1 MIKARILIVD
11 DEPAMLD
18 NCSRL
23 LTHEGFDCRTLGD
36 PMQFSAV
43 CAEMDPDLVLVDLRM
58 PGMDGMAVLGQS
70 LASDPSRPVV
80 IMTGFA
86 TVESAV
92 QAIRQGAFDYIA
104 KPFSSEQLSVTVARG
119 LAFRGLALENRRLRR
134 HVARP
139 SALDGML
146 GVSPQM
152 ERLVDE
158 IARVADSNAD
168 VLITGESGTGKELV
182 ARAIHALSARSRK
195 PLIPIDCASLP
206 EPLLESELF
215 GHEKGAFTGAVARK
229 KGLLVEAHG
238 GTVFLDEITE
248 MGPALQS
255 KLLRTLEERQ
265 IRAVG
270 SNKFEN
276 VDIRVVAATNI
287 DIAKAVAS
295 GDFRQDLYYR
305 LNVVELNIA
314 PLRERKGDIS
324 LLLSAFLSEFAEL
337 QGVAPPSVAP
347 DAMRILERHPWPG
360 NVRELRNLA
369 HRLVVLD
376 TAGVITVADLPPAV
390 CAWTD
395 LSEDVSEL
403 ASLPY
408 SEAREEVLAAFRASY
423 CRQLLNETDGNVTK
437 AASAA
442 GVSRRTFHRWLAEQ
456 APAASETE
464 VE

>member
-1 MIKARILIVD
+1 MNRARILIVD

-23 LTHEGFDCRTLGD
+23 LTHEGYDCHTLGE
-36 PMQFSAV
+36 PVRFAAV
-43 CAEMDPDLVLVDLRM
+43 CAKTDPDLVLVDLRM
-58 PGMDGMAVLGQS
+58 PGLDGMGVLAHS
-70 LASDPSRPVV
+70 LANDPARPVI

-119 LAFRGLALENRRLRR
+119 LAFRGLTLENRRLRR
-134 HVARP
+134 HVTRP
-139 SALDGML
+139 VALDGIL
-146 GVSPQM
+146 GVSPAM
-152 ERLVDE
+152 TRLADE
-158 IARVADSNAD
+158 IARVGGSNAD

-182 ARAIHALSARSRK
+182 ARAIHTLSARSRK
-195 PLIPIDCASLP
+195 PLMPIDCASLP

-238 GTVFLDEITE
+238 GTVFLDEVTE
-248 MGPALQS
+248 LGLTLQS
-255 KLLRTLEERQ
+255 KLLRTIEERKV
-265 IRAVG
+265 RPVG
-270 SNKFEN
+270 ANQFED
-276 VDIRVVAATNI
+276 VDIRVIAATNI
-287 DIAKAVAS
+287 VIADAVAR
-295 GDFRQDLYYR
+295 GEFRQDLYYR
-305 LNVVELNIA
+305 LNVIELRIP
-314 PLRERKGDIS
+314 PLRERKGDIP
-324 LLLSAFLSEFAEL
+324 LLLSTFLAEFADL
-337 QGVAPPSVAP
+337 QGVVPPGVAP

-376 TAGVITVADLPPAV
+376 TVGVITVADLPSAV
-390 CAWTD
+390 RDWTG
-395 LSEDVSEL
+395 LSEDVSEM

-408 SEAREEVLAAFRASY
+408 SEAREEVLAAFRAAY
-423 CRQLLNETDGNVTK
+423 CRQLLKETEGNVTR

-456 APAASETE
+456 TQASDAEAG
-464 VE
+464 

>member
-1 MIKARILIVD
+1 MNRARILIVD
-11 DEPAMLD
+11 DEPDMLD

-23 LTHEGFDCRTLGD
+23 LTHEGYECHTLRD
-36 PMQFSAV
+36 PLRFSAV
-43 CAEMDPDLVLVDLRM
+43 CAETDPDLLLVDLHM
-58 PGMDGMAVLGQS
+58 PGMDGMGVLTQS
-70 LASDPSRPVV
+70 LATDPARPVI

-92 QAIRQGAFDYIA
+92 KAIRQGAFDYIA

-119 LAFRGLALENRRLRR
+119 LAFRGLTLENRRLRR

-139 SALDGML
+139 VALDGML
-146 GVSPQM
+146 GSSPAM
-152 ERLVDE
+152 ARLVDE
-158 IARVADSNAD
+158 ITRVGDSTAD

-182 ARAIHALSARSRK
+182 ARAIHALSGRLRK

-238 GTVFLDEITE
+238 GTVFLDEVTE
-248 MGPALQS
+248 LGPTLQS
-255 KLLRTLEERQ
+255 KLLRALEERKV
-265 IRAVG
+265 RAVG
-270 SNKFEN
+270 ANRFED
-276 VDIRVVAATNI
+276 VDIRVVAATNVVI
-287 DIAKAVAS
+287 SEAVAR
-295 GDFRQDLYYR
+295 GEFRQDLYYR
-305 LNVVELNIA
+305 LNVVELTIP
-314 PLRERKGDIS
+314 PLRERKGDLP
-324 LLLSAFLSEFAEL
+324 LLLSTFLAEFAEL
-337 QGVAPPSVAP
+337 QGVAPPGVAP
-347 DAMRILERHPWPG
+347 DALRILERHPWPG

-390 CAWTD
+390 RDWTG
-395 LSEDVSEL
+395 LSDDVNEL
-403 ASLPY
+403 SSLPY

-423 CRQLLNETDGNVTK
+423 CRQLLKETDGNVTR

-456 APAASETE
+456 TPASDMEAG
-464 VE
+464 

>member
-1 MIKARILIVD
+1 MIIPRILIVD

-23 LTHEGFDCRTLGD
+23 LKHDGYECGTLED
-36 PMQFSAV
+36 PRQFSAV
-43 CAEMDPDLVLVDLRM
+43 CAETDPDLVLVDLRM

-70 LASDPSRPVV
+70 LANDPSRPVI

-146 GVSPQM
+146 GASPQM
-152 ERLVDE
+152 DRLVDA
-158 IARVADSNAD
+158 IARVADSSAD
-168 VLITGESGTGKELV
+168 VLIRGESGTGKELV
-182 ARAIHALSARSRK
+182 ARAIHSLSARSRK

-215 GHEKGAFTGAVARK
+215 GHEKGAFTGAIARK
-229 KGLLVEAHG
+229 TGLFVEANG

-248 MGPALQS
+248 LGPALQS

-265 IRAVG
+265 VRPVG
-270 SNKFEN
+270 SNRFEN
-276 VDIRVVAATNI
+276 VDIRVVSATNI
-287 DIAKAVAS
+287 DMAEAVAN

-305 LNVVELNIA
+305 LNVVELTIP
-314 PLRERKGDIS
+314 PLRERKGDIR

-337 QGVAPPSVAP
+337 QGATPPAVAP

-369 HRLVVLD
+369 HRLVILD

-390 CAWTD
+390 CTWSD
-395 LSEDVSEL
+395 LSESVSEP

-408 SEAREEVLAAFRASY
+408 SEAREEVLAAFRTSY
-423 CRQLLNETDGNVTK
+423 CRQLLNQTDGNVTK

>member
-1 MIKARILIVD
+1 MNTARILIVD

-23 LTHEGFDCRTLGD
+23 LTHEGYECRTLGE
-36 PMQFSAV
+36 PRQFAAV
-43 CAEMDPDLVLVDLRM
+43 CGETDPDLVLVDLRM
-58 PGMDGMAVLGQS
+58 PGMGGMEVLAQS
-70 LASDPSRPVV
+70 LANDPSRPVI

-104 KPFSSEQLSVTVARG
+104 KPFSGDQLSVTVARG
-119 LAFRGLALENRRLRR
+119 LAFRGLTLENRRLRR

-146 GVSPQM
+146 GVSPEM
-152 ERLVDE
+152 TRLADE
-158 IARVADSNAD
+158 LTRIAASNAD
-168 VLITGESGTGKELV
+168 VLVTGESGTGKELV
-182 ARAIHALSARSRK
+182 ARAIHSLSARSRAS
-195 PLIPIDCASLP
+195 LMPIDCASLP
-206 EPLLESELF
+206 GPLLESELF

-248 MGPALQS
+248 LGPTLQS
-255 KLLRTLEERQ
+255 KLLRALEERKV
-265 IRAVG
+265 RPVG
-270 SNKFEN
+270 SNRFED
-276 VDIRVVAATNI
+276 VDIRVVAATNVSI
-287 DIAKAVAS
+287 PEAVER
-295 GDFRQDLYYR
+295 GEFRQDLYYR
-305 LNVVELNIA
+305 LNVVELAIP
-314 PLRERKGDIS
+314 PLRDRKGDIP

-337 QGVAPPSVAP
+337 QGVTPPGVAP
-347 DAMRILERHPWPG
+347 DALRILERHPWPG

-390 CAWTD
+390 RDWTG
-395 LSEDVSEL
+395 LSEDVSVMS
-403 ASLPY
+403 SLPY

-423 CRQLLNETDGNVTK
+423 CRQLLKETDGNVTR

-456 APAASETE
+456 TPVSDAETG
-464 VE
+464 

>member
-1 MIKARILIVD
+1 MNKARILIVD

-23 LTHEGFDCRTLGD
+23 LAHEGYECRSLGE
-36 PMQFSAV
+36 PLKFAAV
-43 CAEMDPDLVLVDLRM
+43 CSEVDPDLVLVDLRM
-58 PGMDGMAVLGQS
+58 PGLDGMGVLAQS
-70 LASDPSRPVV
+70 LANDPSRPVI

-119 LAFRGLALENRRLRR
+119 LAFRGLTLENRRLRR

-139 SALDGML
+139 VALDGML
-146 GVSPQM
+146 GASPAM
-152 ERLVDE
+152 ARLVDE
-158 IARVADSNAD
+158 ITRVAGSNAD
-168 VLITGESGTGKELV
+168 VLISGESGTGKELV
-182 ARAIHALSARSRK
+182 ARAIHSLSARSRK
-195 PLIPIDCASLP
+195 SLMPIDCASLP

-238 GTVFLDEITE
+238 GTVFLDEVTE
-248 MGPALQS
+248 LGPALQS
-255 KLLRTLEERQ
+255 KLLRALEERKV
-265 IRAVG
+265 RAVG
-270 SNKFEN
+270 ANRFEEI
-276 VDIRVVAATNI
+276 DIRVVAATNI
-287 DIAKAVAS
+287 VIADAVER
-295 GDFRQDLYYR
+295 GEFRQDLYYR
-305 LNVVELNIA
+305 LNVVELVIP
-314 PLRERKGDIS
+314 PLRDRDGDIP
-324 LLLSAFLSEFAEL
+324 LLLGTFLSEFAEL
-337 QGVAPPSVAP
+337 QGVVPPGVAP

-390 CAWTD
+390 RDWTG
-395 LSEDVSEL
+395 LSEDVNEL
-403 ASLPY
+403 SSLPY

-423 CRQLLNETDGNVTK
+423 CRQLLKETDGNVTR
-437 AASAA
+437 AASSA

-456 APAASETE
+456 TPATD
-464 VE
+464 VEAG